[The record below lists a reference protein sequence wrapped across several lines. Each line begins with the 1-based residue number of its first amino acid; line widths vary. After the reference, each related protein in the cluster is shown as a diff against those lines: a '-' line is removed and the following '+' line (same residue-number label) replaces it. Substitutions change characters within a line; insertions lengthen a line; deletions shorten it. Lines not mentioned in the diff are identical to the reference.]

1 MAYSW
6 WYDSSM
12 QTPSQIRLARLLGLT
27 VIGISFP
34 LLGWGVWQVLQF
46 FPISISATTYII
58 CSFAVAGG
66 AVVLLLGSSIAT
78 YLPSKKDEQ
87 VARLLQAQREY
98 LTLYEHSPV
107 PYLTLNTDGRVKMLN
122 LAAVRLFGTTTEA
135 FIGMYAT
142 ELFITTDDSS
152 PVYLQSA
159 ILEHRS
165 VSELAVQIQT
175 ERGEIRWV
183 QATLLVFQNGR
194 ENLLALVDITKAK
207 EIDAA
212 KSEFVA
218 LATHQL
224 RTPLAAIRWNT
235 ELLEQHIVEMLP
247 PSGQNYLQKVK
258 RNVVRMGDLIND
270 FLSASQLE
278 MGTFSTS
285 EQTLNLVD
293 FFDSVIEEFASRIRS
308 GELEIVRSYTP
319 PDAVMVSDPRLLHI
333 IVSNLVS
340 NAVKYTPDT
349 GTVRIGYEVS
359 GLKIVI
365 TVTDDG
371 IGIPEAEQAKL
382 FSKFFRAANAR
393 EKQTEGTGLG
403 LYVVEQSVKKLHGR
417 IEYHSAADSGTR
429 FTVTLPYHSG

>member
-1 MAYSW
+1 
-6 WYDSSM
+6 M
-12 QTPSQIRLARLLGLT
+12 QTPSQIRLARLLGLA

-46 FPISISATTYII
+46 FPISVSATTYII

-66 AVVLLLGSSIAT
+66 MVVLLLGSSIAT
-78 YLPSKKDEQ
+78 YIPSKKDEQ
-87 VARLLQAQREY
+87 MARLLQAQREY

-107 PYLTLNTDGRVKMLN
+107 PYLTLSADGRVKMLN

-135 FIGMYAT
+135 LIGMHAT
-142 ELFITTDDSS
+142 ELFITTDDSN

-165 VSELAVQIQT
+165 VSDLAVQIQT

-235 ELLEQHIVEMLP
+235 ELLEQQIVEMLP

-285 EQTLNLVD
+285 EQTLNLAD
-293 FFDSVIEEFASRIRS
+293 FFDSVIEEFASRIRG
-308 GELEIVRSYTP
+308 GELEIVRTYTP

-349 GTVRIGYEVS
+349 RTVRIGYEVS
-359 GLKIVI
+359 GLEIII

-417 IEYHSAADSGTR
+417 IEFRSQQDAGTT
-429 FTVTLPYHSG
+429 FAVHLPYLAG